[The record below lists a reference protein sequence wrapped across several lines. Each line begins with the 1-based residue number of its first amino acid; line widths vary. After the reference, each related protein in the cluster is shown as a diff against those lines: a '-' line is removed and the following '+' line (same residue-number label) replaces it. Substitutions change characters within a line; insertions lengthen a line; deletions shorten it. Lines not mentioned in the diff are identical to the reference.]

1 MMYHHHH
8 QVLMTM
14 DMKVFLKAV
23 LVLIMMGWRNV
34 AAVIVVM
41 MVKPGQGDDGDG
53 HDDVFQGCHDGVV

>member
-1 MMYHHHH
+1 M
-8 QVLMTM
+8 
-14 DMKVFLKAV
+14 
-23 LVLIMMGWRNV
+23 